1 MICIMSIKTAALS
14 ETSTKTNNLLK
25 QNDMKARIIE
35 TGEEVTIIAISK
47 KWGTVQ
53 YYGSDGI
60 CHQCKI
66 NDKAIEFI
74 NTTGA
79 QSINWEQR
87 RYEIAKAVM
96 VGVLAMPIIDGVNPN
111 PTMDDVCKLSV
122 KFTDALIEELKKTS
136 K

>member
-1 MICIMSIKTAALS
+1 
-14 ETSTKTNNLLK
+14 
-25 QNDMKARIIE
+25 MKARIIK

-66 NDKAIEFI
+66 NDKEIEFI
-74 NTTGA
+74 NTTDA

-87 RYEIAKAVM
+87 RYEIAKAAM
-96 VGVLAMPIIDGVNPN
+96 IGVLAMPTIEGVNPN
-111 PTMDDVCKLSV
+111 PTMNDVCKLSV
-122 KFTDALIEELKKTS
+122 KFADTLIEELKRQTNEEDNV
-136 K
+136 

>member
-25 QNDMKARIIE
+25 QNDMKARIIK

-47 KWGTVQ
+47 KSGTIQ

-60 CHQCKI
+60 CHQCKF
-66 NDKAIEFI
+66 NDKEIEFI
-74 NTTGA
+74 NTTDA

-87 RYEIAKAVM
+87 RYEIAKDVM
-96 VGVLAMPIIDGVNPN
+96 AASFNQPMTSASIASYVHSCVQWA
-111 PTMDDVCKLSV
+111 
-122 KFTDALIEELKKTS
+122 DALIEELKKTS

>member
-1 MICIMSIKTAALS
+1 MSIKTAALS

-79 QSINWEQR
+79 QSIDWEQR
-87 RYEIAKAVM
+87 RYEIARDIMAASFNQPM
-96 VGVLAMPIIDGVNPN
+96 DGVSIASYVHNC
-111 PTMDDVCKLSV
+111 VLWA
-122 KFTDALIEELKKTS
+122 DALVEELKRKANEEDNV
-136 K
+136 